1 MKKAKNTSK
10 ENIMESTIEKKL
22 RKGKKLTAQ
31 ERRQIER
38 AQRAKRNE
46 NDPLAAF
53 DTDPTF
59 DYNNSFG
66 FGGLPIVEEQ
76 DQIQKKPKDKPK
88 PKPKKKPGFMF
99 DDIDDDDDD
108 LFDTKISDLTPKQR
122 KIRRYLSYGAVF
134 VLITG
139 IALILSLTVLF
150 RTTEIRIETSHLPY
164 TNEEIIETSGLSFSD
179 NIFLAKRKAAEK
191 KLIETYPY
199 VEDVEVTFKIPGTQI
214 IRITAAIPSYQVQF
228 SGGFAVL
235 SGNGRILEVN
245 EGQRAEVP
253 LLKGFKLYQTT
264 PGEYITFENTTTK
277 TILDDVVQNINENEM
292 PSIYGIDISNS
303 ANIELNY
310 DNRITIILGLPE
322 DVGYK
327 LRTAKAIITQE
338 LAATDK
344 GTLDVSLSNSD
355 RHSSYFTPI
364 YSDTVSAP
372 KQTESSQASESET
385 GSKIV
390 SSGDESS
397 NETDNEIEEYEEEQG
412 DNEYLDD
419 IID

>member
-1 MKKAKNTSK
+1 
-10 ENIMESTIEKKL
+10 
-22 RKGKKLTAQ
+22 
-31 ERRQIER
+31 
-38 AQRAKRNE
+38 
-46 NDPLAAF
+46 
-53 DTDPTF
+53 
-59 DYNNSFG
+59 
-66 FGGLPIVEEQ
+66 
-76 DQIQKKPKDKPK
+76 
-88 PKPKKKPGFMF
+88 
-99 DDIDDDDDD
+99 
-108 LFDTKISDLTPKQR
+108 
-122 KIRRYLSYGAVF
+122 
-134 VLITG
+134 
-139 IALILSLTVLF
+139 
-150 RTTEIRIETSHLPY
+150 
-164 TNEEIIETSGLSFSD
+164 
-179 NIFLAKRKAAEK
+179 
-191 KLIETYPY
+191 
-199 VEDVEVTFKIPGTQI
+199 
-214 IRITAAIPSYQVQF
+214 
-228 SGGFAVL
+228 
-235 SGNGRILEVN
+235 
-245 EGQRAEVP
+245 
-253 LLKGFKLYQTT
+253 
-264 PGEYITFENTTTK
+264 
-277 TILDDVVQNINENEM
+277 M